1 MTAAGGLALIIIGA
15 ILKYAITWNPEGI
28 DLQILGTI
36 LIWGGAA
43 GLLIGLFLTWTKR
56 RHDAARNPP
65 YQPPPDDRYYDDDP
79 NRW

>member
-15 ILKYAITWNPEGI
+15 ILKYAITWNPEGV
-28 DLQILGTI
+28 DLEILGTI

-56 RHDAARNPP
+56 RQARNAPP
-65 YQPPPDDRYYDDDP
+65 YEPPPDDRYYDDP

>member
-56 RHDAARNPP
+56 RHSADRNPP
-65 YQPPPDDRYYDDDP
+65 YNPPPDDRYYDDP

>member
-15 ILKYAITWNPEGI
+15 VIKYAITWNPEGI

-43 GLLIGLFLTWTKR
+43 GLLIGLLLTWTKR
-56 RHDAARNPP
+56 RHNSGRGP
-65 YQPPPDDRYYDDDP
+65 YEPPPDDQYYDEP
-79 NRW
+79 PRW